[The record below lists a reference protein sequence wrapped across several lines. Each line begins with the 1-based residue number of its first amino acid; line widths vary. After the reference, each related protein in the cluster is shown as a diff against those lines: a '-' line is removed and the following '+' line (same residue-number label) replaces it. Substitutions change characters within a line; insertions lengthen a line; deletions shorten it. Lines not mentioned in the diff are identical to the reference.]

1 MEEKDALPDTPER
14 SRSELIGARGALC
27 DTVCKIST
35 HVVYEQVGPQIHSL
49 VGKRGTRNPRGTAGN
64 HPAGGER
71 RRVTVGTAYLYEQG
85 PPIRRGRRAR
95 RRSGRRQH
103 PHEVGKRLDV

>member
-27 DTVCKIST
+27 DTVRKIST
-35 HVVYEQVGPQIHSL
+35 HVVYEQIGPEIHGL
-49 VGKRGTRNPRGTAGN
+49 VGKRRTRNLRGTAGN

-71 RRVTVGTAYLYEQG
+71 RRVTVGTACLYEQG
-85 PPIRRGRRAR
+85 PPIQGGLRGG